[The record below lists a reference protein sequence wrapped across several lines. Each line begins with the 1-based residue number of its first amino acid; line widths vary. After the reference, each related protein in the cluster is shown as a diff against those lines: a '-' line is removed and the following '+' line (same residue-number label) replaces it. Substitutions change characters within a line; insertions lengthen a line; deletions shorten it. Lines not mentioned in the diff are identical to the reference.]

1 MTQELKLFNFEKAQV
16 RVVTIDG
23 APWFVAKDV
32 ATVLGYARTAD
43 AVRAHCKSGRPVGVG
58 VSPTPLDPQT
68 ILIPERDLYRLVM
81 KSHLPSAERF
91 EEWVVGEV
99 LPTIRKTGS
108 YGVTCHDPAIPQSL
122 PEALRLAADL
132 AEQNNHLQLVVAE
145 QAPKVRAL
153 EVLAETVGSIC
164 ITDAA
169 KQVGVQP
176 KALFQWLQENR
187 WIYRRTGSTR
197 WLAYQPRLQQGVLV
211 HKLKVLGVDDETGQ
225 QKVAEQVLVTRKGLA
240 LLGEKLA
247 GRVA

>member
-1 MTQELKLFNFEKAQV
+1 MPQEVQLFNFEKAEV
-16 RVVTIDG
+16 RVVSIDG
-23 APWFVAKDV
+23 EPWFVAKDV
-32 ATVLGYARTAD
+32 AEVLGYAKPRNAI
-43 AVRAHCKSGRPVGVG
+43 ASHCKGALIRGVLTAG
-58 VSPTPLDPQT
+58 GMQDMT
-68 ILIPERDLYRLVM
+68 LIPERDLYRLVM
-81 KSHLPSAERF
+81 KSQLPAAERF

-99 LPTIRKTGS
+99 LPSIRKTGS
-108 YGVTCHDPAIPQSL
+108 YGVTCHAPAIPQTL

-132 AEQNNHLQLVVAE
+132 AEQNDRLQSVVAE
-145 QAPKVRAL
+145 QAPKVRTL
-153 EVLAETVGSIC
+153 EVLTDTAGAIC

-169 KQVGVQP
+169 KQVGIQP

-211 HKLKVLGVDDETGQ
+211 HKLKVIGINDETGQ
-225 QKVAEQVLVTRKGLA
+225 QKVAEQVLVTRKGLV